1 MKTDKIL
8 LLDDE
13 PEILNAL
20 KLRLGKDFKVH
31 ATTSPEEGIAILK
44 ENGPFQVVVS
54 DFRMPVMNGI
64 DFLIEV
70 NKISPETASVLLTG
84 EGEYN
89 TAIDALNSGKIFRY
103 LAKPCDALEINNV
116 LLEGIQSYNDEI
128 NKKHQLTEYSNE
140 NRVAKIVQ
148 DQMLFSKFRP
158 NNDNVELSALSTPKS
173 NVCGDFYEII
183 PHNNDCFD
191 LIIADVMGKGL
202 PAAILGAA
210 AKNTMM
216 HEIQVLKSKK
226 VGIPSVSE
234 IMCSLENEIHDS
246 LVETRMFITLLY
258 ARIDLRNMQITYV
271 SNGHPGSLIL
281 RQNSPEVIY
290 LQSTHMP
297 LGICKRDFFKSINF
311 KLKASDKLI
320 FYTDGISEALVESSD
335 DDPIELILGCL
346 DGSEIETK
354 DIAQKIF
361 NNAKSKRG
369 EHDDMTIISMNLGK
383 SLGEV
388 KPMTIYLQKRLDE
401 IYRINS
407 FLTDYPGES
416 DDLFVVA
423 VIEAFTNIVKH
434 SKDCEPSMKMTCGVN
449 DQGRKCI
456 QIEYTGT
463 HFQPDRV
470 KLPDCSAQVNGFGL
484 FLIENIC
491 ESVDYERSDDGLSVI
506 RLNSK

>member
-173 NVCGDFYEII
+173 NVCG
-183 PHNNDCFD
+183 
-191 LIIADVMGKGL
+191 GL
-202 PAAILGAA
+202 L
-210 AKNTMM
+210 
-216 HEIQVLKSKK
+216 
-226 VGIPSVSE
+226 
-234 IMCSLENEIHDS
+234 
-246 LVETRMFITLLY
+246 
-258 ARIDLRNMQITYV
+258 
-271 SNGHPGSLIL
+271 
-281 RQNSPEVIY
+281 
-290 LQSTHMP
+290 
-297 LGICKRDFFKSINF
+297 
-311 KLKASDKLI
+311 
-320 FYTDGISEALVESSD
+320 
-335 DDPIELILGCL
+335 
-346 DGSEIETK
+346 
-354 DIAQKIF
+354 
-361 NNAKSKRG
+361 
-369 EHDDMTIISMNLGK
+369 
-383 SLGEV
+383 
-388 KPMTIYLQKRLDE
+388 
-401 IYRINS
+401 
-407 FLTDYPGES
+407 
-416 DDLFVVA
+416 
-423 VIEAFTNIVKH
+423 
-434 SKDCEPSMKMTCGVN
+434 
-449 DQGRKCI
+449 
-456 QIEYTGT
+456 
-463 HFQPDRV
+463 
-470 KLPDCSAQVNGFGL
+470 
-484 FLIENIC
+484 
-491 ESVDYERSDDGLSVI
+491 
-506 RLNSK
+506 